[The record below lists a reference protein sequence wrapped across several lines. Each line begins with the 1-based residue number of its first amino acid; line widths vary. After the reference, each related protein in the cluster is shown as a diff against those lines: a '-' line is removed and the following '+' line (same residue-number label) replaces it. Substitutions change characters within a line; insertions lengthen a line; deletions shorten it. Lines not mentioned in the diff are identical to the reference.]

1 MSDDL
6 NYDEEAQID
15 DLLAAFAARIER
27 DVEEMRRQIIATY
40 EECEVA
46 ELERWWRS

>member
-1 MSDDL
+1 MSDEMS
-6 NYDEEAQID
+6 YHEEAQID
-15 DLLAAFAARIER
+15 ALLEAFAKRIEQ